1 MGNLG
6 NVFEKR
12 LEQLGLKK
20 RLDAS
25 MICEAFD
32 TAILE
37 VFGEPGQKNV
47 HAISYKN
54 NILKVG
60 VMSSSWASEINLKQL
75 ELLDGKKMRIIYKT
89 GSQEDLL

>member
-12 LEQLGLKK
+12 INQLGLKK

-32 TAILE
+32 NSIQE
-37 VFGEPGQKNV
+37 VFGEKGTKNV
-47 HAISYKN
+47 KAISYKN
-54 NILKVG
+54 EVLKVG
-60 VMSSSWASEINLKQL
+60 VTSSSWAQEINLRQVDL
-75 ELLDGKKMRIIYKT
+75 SKKKSIRMVYKIREP
-89 GSQEDLL
+89 SL